1 MPTKSNLIAYD
12 WQFGKVTGDSSTATN
27 WNKVIYGIDP
37 SDNNDADGDRDDIPR
52 ESKKA
57 SLDTNTADL
66 HAERSIWRLTLNEL
80 YKMYGNSKDVRT
92 EIDLLKLHE
101 SQRTGQCRL
110 ICVPAKLLRV
120 QPDARYG
127 LLRPHSSGSPAPLHT
142 PVVVVVVA
150 VVDAKQE
157 SHPARRPEIDHNY
170 GTPVDACAETHLG
183 SGIFTRSWTNA
194 DVTVDCNAWTGK
206 IEPRVQV

>member
-1 MPTKSNLIAYD
+1 M
-12 WQFGKVTGDSSTATN
+12 FGKGAGLVVVVVSVVVIVMVVVFDVAVAVVVVLEIVVDDCVTVFSVVVN
-27 WNKVIYGIDP
+27 VVVVL
-37 SDNNDADGDRDDIPR
+37 DA
-52 ESKKA
+52 A
-57 SLDTNTADL
+57 
-66 HAERSIWRLTLNEL
+66 
-80 YKMYGNSKDVRT
+80 M
-92 EIDLLKLHE
+92 HE

-157 SHPARRPEIDHNY
+157 SHPI
-170 GTPVDACAETHLG
+170 GQSVK
-183 SGIFTRSWTNA
+183 S
-194 DVTVDCNAWTGK
+194 
-206 IEPRVQV
+206 